1 MVLVSETLPT
11 ILSNLGKQISIFNL
25 VFNFQ
30 TLPTILPNLGKQFS
44 NSFPKSICCLTHKTL
59 FRRLDIG
66 HFVLFELFCR
76 QPGLQIPVFIARK
89 TINPGSLENSPHFSS
104 MGHRFLQYMFTFLQL
119 LYIFTFC
126 LFKNEKKLSLC
137 CTFSTGGSHQPPS
150 DCFSHRLFLSFC
162 FLNWPQ
168 S

>member
-11 ILSNLGKQISIFNL
+11 ILSNLGKQ
-25 VFNFQ
+25 FQ
-30 TLPTILPNLGKQFS
+30 

-76 QPGLQIPVFIARK
+76 QPGLQLPVFIARK
-89 TINPGSLENSPHFSS
+89 TINSGSLENSPHFSS

-119 LYIFTFC
+119 LYIYTFC
-126 LFKNEKKLSLC
+126 SKMKKKLSLC

-150 DCFSHRLFLSFC
+150 DCFSHRPFLSFC
-162 FLNWPQ
+162 FLNSPQ